1 MAGSEFVVVFFFNM
15 LEHSCKDIGGA
26 PDVFLQNLSFPKNAD
41 YQNKNVLQ
49 ERWNTVKAL
58 SKIGLLP

>member
-1 MAGSEFVVVFFFNM
+1 MAGSVFVFLF
-15 LEHSCKDIGGA
+15 LPRWSILAPDIGGA

-41 YQNKNVLQ
+41 YQSKNVLQ

-58 SKIGLLP
+58 FKTGLLP